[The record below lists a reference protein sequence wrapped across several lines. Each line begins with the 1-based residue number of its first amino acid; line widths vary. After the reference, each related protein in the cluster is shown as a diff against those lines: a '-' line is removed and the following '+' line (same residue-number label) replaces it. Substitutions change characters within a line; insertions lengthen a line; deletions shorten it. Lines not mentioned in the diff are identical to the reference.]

1 MQMLTGNLA
10 PTRGAISICGIDL
23 FDEPT
28 FRWLEFELVSRY
40 RCYEDEQELIAATLS
55 RLALCHPS
63 PSSAERLEE
72 MLAMLVHVHDP
83 LI

>member
-1 MQMLTGNLA
+1 MTAVLDAL
-10 PTRGAISICGIDL
+10 DL
-23 FDEPT
+23 LDEPT

-40 RCYEDEQELIAATLS
+40 RCYEEDQELIAATLT
-55 RLALCHPS
+55 RLALCDPS
-63 PSSAERLEE
+63 PISAERLEE